1 MLKNKRNVIT
11 RAICAVC
18 GRENESTFHALL
30 ACPVAPALWDAMQE
44 IWPITRRVDVQ
55 WSGDEW
61 LFNLL
66 DGQLDQYRDMIIMVL

>member
-1 MLKNKRNVIT
+1 MLKNKRNVST
-11 RAICAVC
+11 RATCAVC
-18 GRENESTFHALL
+18 GREDESTFHALL
-30 ACPVAPALWDAMQE
+30 ACPVAAGLWDAMEE
-44 IWPITRRVDVQ
+44 IWPIPNVD